1 MLTKQQAVKFLIQNP
16 VKFAHMLGFTKLRSW
31 HNIWIHKMVK
41 SKTDETLQ
49 GSRGTYKTTCVS
61 VALAIIIILNP
72 NQRTLFLRKTDT
84 DVKEVIKQVAKIL
97 KDSHTIYF
105 VQCIYGAELKLTVE
119 SATEIS
125 TNLQTDI
132 KGTSQLVGMGIGAS
146 ITGKHFDNIFTDD
159 IVNVKDRKSKADR
172 EQTKLAYQELQNIK
186 NRNGRIFNT
195 GTPWHKED
203 AFSKMPPAEKWD
215 CYRAEVREIISD
227 EELAHLKERMSP
239 ALFAA
244 NYELRHIASEDVIF
258 DRPKVGADPHF
269 CEHGIMHV
277 DAAYNG
283 EDWTAVTVL
292 QVHEGVPYFFGWTK
306 REHVEKCYPEI
317 EQIYKRFMCR
327 KAYLEDN
334 ADKGFSARDLKQKG
348 LRTASYHES
357 MNKYMKIVT
366 YLKKVWPDAQFVE
379 GTSEEYIMQI
389 VDYNENAEHDDC
401 PDSAASAIRQMWSK
415 LKRGREEVED

>member
-1 MLTKQQAVKFLIQNP
+1 MTKQEIINSLIKSP
-16 VKFAHMLGFTKLRSW
+16 VNFAHVLGFTKLTDL
-31 HNIWIHKMVK
+31 HNEWIRDMVIG
-41 SKTDETLQ
+41 SGDESLMAHRA
-49 GSRGTYKTTCVS
+49 SYKTTCVS
-61 VALAIIIILNP
+61 IAISLIMILLPKQRII
-72 NQRTLFLRKTDT
+72 FMRKTDS
-84 DVKEVIKQVAKIL
+84 DVKEVIKQVSKIL
-97 KDSHTIYF
+97 QDPHTIYI
-105 VQCIYGAELKLTVE
+105 VKCLYGIDLKLTVQA
-119 SATEIS
+119 ATELN
-125 TNLQTDI
+125 TNLVVDV
-132 KGTSQLVGMGIGAS
+132 KGTSQLVGIGTGAS
-146 ITGKHFDNIFTDD
+146 LTGKHFDRVFTDD
-159 IVNVKDRKSKADR
+159 IINVQDRISKAERDR
-172 EQTKLAYQELQNIK
+172 TKLIYQELQNIK
-186 NRNGRIFNT
+186 NRDGRIFNT
-195 GTPWHKED
+195 LTPWHKDD
-203 AFSKMPPAEKWD
+203 ASVLMPAPKKYD
-215 CYRAEVREIISD
+215 CYSTGIMSESEI
-227 EELAHLKERMSP
+227 EHVKEHMSP

-258 DRPKVGADPHF
+258 DTPKTGADPSL

-306 REHVEKCYPEI
+306 REHVEKCYSEI

-348 LRTASYHES
+348 LRTATYHES

-379 GTSEEYIMQI
+379 GTSEDYIMQI

>member
-1 MLTKQQAVKFLIQNP
+1 MLTKQQVVKFLIQNP
-16 VKFAHMLGFTKLRSW
+16 VKFAHMLGFTKLTDL
-31 HNIWIHKMVK
+31 HNEWIRDMVVG
-41 SKTDETLQ
+41 SGDESLMAHRA
-49 GSRGTYKTTCVS
+49 SYKTTCVS
-61 VALAIIIILNP
+61 IAISLIMILLPKQRII
-72 NQRTLFLRKTDT
+72 FMRKTDS
-84 DVKEVIKQVAKIL
+84 DVKEVIKQVSKIL
-97 KDSHTIYF
+97 QDPHTIYI
-105 VQCIYGAELKLTVE
+105 VKCLYGIDLKLTVQA
-119 SATEIS
+119 ATELN
-125 TNLQTDI
+125 TNLVVDV
-132 KGTSQLVGMGIGAS
+132 KGTSQLVGIGTGAS
-146 ITGKHFDNIFTDD
+146 LTGKHFDRVFTDD
-159 IVNVKDRKSKADR
+159 IINVQDRISKAERDR
-172 EQTKLAYQELQNIK
+172 TKLIYQELQNIK
-186 NRNGRIFNT
+186 NRDGRIFNT
-195 GTPWHKED
+195 LTPWHKDD
-203 AFSKMPPAEKWD
+203 ASVLMPAPKKYD
-215 CYRAEVREIISD
+215 CYSTGIMSESEI
-227 EELAHLKERMSP
+227 EHVKEHMSP

-348 LRTASYHES
+348 LRTATYHES

>member
-1 MLTKQQAVKFLIQNP
+1 MTKQEIINSLIKSP
-16 VKFAHMLGFTKLRSW
+16 VDFAHVLGFTKLTDL
-31 HNIWIHKMVK
+31 HNEWIRDMVIG
-41 SKTDETLQ
+41 SGDESLMAHRA
-49 GSRGTYKTTCVS
+49 SYKTTCVS
-61 VALAIIIILNP
+61 IAISLIMILLPKQRII
-72 NQRTLFLRKTDT
+72 FMRKTDS
-84 DVKEVIKQVAKIL
+84 DVKEVIKQVSKIL
-97 KDSHTIYF
+97 QDPHTIYI
-105 VQCIYGAELKLTVE
+105 VKCLYGIDLKLTVQA
-119 SATEIS
+119 ATELN
-125 TNLQTDI
+125 TNLVVDV
-132 KGTSQLVGMGIGAS
+132 KGTSQLVGIGTGAS
-146 ITGKHFDNIFTDD
+146 LTGKHFDRVFTDD
-159 IVNVKDRKSKADR
+159 IINVQDRISKAERDR
-172 EQTKLAYQELQNIK
+172 TKMIYQELQNIK

-195 GTPWHKED
+195 LTPWHKDD
-203 AFSKMPPAEKWD
+203 ASVLMPAPKKYD
-215 CYRAEVREIISD
+215 CYSTGIMSESEI
-227 EELAHLKERMSP
+227 AHVKEHMSP

-317 EQIYKRFMCR
+317 VQIYNRFMCR
-327 KAYLEDN
+327 KLYMEDN

-348 LRTASYHES
+348 LRATTYHES

-379 GTSEEYIMQI
+379 GTSEDYIMQI

-401 PDSAASAIRQMWSK
+401 PDSAASAVRQMWSK